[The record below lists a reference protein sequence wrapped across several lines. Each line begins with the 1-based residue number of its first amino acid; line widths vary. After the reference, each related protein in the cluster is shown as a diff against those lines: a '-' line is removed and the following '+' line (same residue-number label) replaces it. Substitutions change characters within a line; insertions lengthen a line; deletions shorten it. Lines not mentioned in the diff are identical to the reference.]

1 MGCIRVSVK
10 NLYWSNSKF
19 LIVNIDKQISSKEIS
34 NSNQVDLE
42 EYKKKILLEIE
53 EQKIME
59 IEKVGINCNAQYIN
73 CFGIES
79 KRN

>member
-1 MGCIRVSVK
+1 MD
-10 NLYWSNSKF
+10 SKFF

-59 IEKVGINCNAQYIN
+59 IEKVGISRNTQYIN
-73 CFGIES
+73 CFDIES

>member
-1 MGCIRVSVK
+1 M
-10 NLYWSNSKF
+10 NSKS

-59 IEKVGINCNAQYIN
+59 IENVGISCNAHIL
-73 CFGIES
+73 IALV
-79 KRN
+79 

>member
-1 MGCIRVSVK
+1 M
-10 NLYWSNSKF
+10 NSKF

-42 EYKKKILLEIE
+42 EYKNENTNRNWGTKNNGDK
-53 EQKIME
+53 
-59 IEKVGINCNAQYIN
+59 KVGISCKAQYIS

>member
-1 MGCIRVSVK
+1 MFLWRIFINRIQI
-10 NLYWSNSKF
+10 F

-59 IEKVGINCNAQYIN
+59 IEKVGISCNAQYIN
-73 CFGIES
+73 CFGIER

>member
-1 MGCIRVSVK
+1 MFLWRIFINWIQS
-10 NLYWSNSKF
+10 F
-19 LIVNIDKQISSKEIS
+19 LIVNIDKQISSKKIS

-42 EYKKKILLEIE
+42 EYKMKILLEIE

-59 IEKVGINCNAQYIN
+59 IEKVGISCNAQYIN

>member
-1 MGCIRVSVK
+1 MHQCFCEESLLIEFKV
-10 NLYWSNSKF
+10 F

-42 EYKKKILLEIE
+42 EYKKKILKEIE
-53 EQKIME
+53 EPKIME
-59 IEKVGINCNAQYIN
+59 IEKVCISCKAKYIN